1 MTDITR
7 LLASLR
13 RRSAHVKEFGDDITF
28 VKLED
33 LDALIEALER
43 KEEQRANWF
52 QMAHKLGEDLDTAEK
67 RNAELESFRTAY
79 MEWSDKTDWVQGD
92 KRFDV
97 LIPWGKHR
105 ADVLK
110 AYIERLELRIAEL
123 EESHAQAIQSR
134 DHYKRISEEGL
145 KKLAESRTVTVKLP
159 KRSVGEVMHMSGF
172 SRDYAEGWC
181 SGNDNA
187 IHEMRAAGI
196 KVEAE

>member
-1 MTDITR
+1 MTDINR
-7 LLASLR
+7 LIASLK

-110 AYIERLELRIAEL
+110 AYIERLE
-123 EESHAQAIQSR
+123 
-134 DHYKRISEEGL
+134 
-145 KKLAESRTVTVKLP
+145 SRTVTIEPFRAFVTDADLAALHRFAECCDDPESGGHDLEKEQVRRLESIGALQ
-159 KRSVGEVMHMSGF
+159 RSGRISYITGF
-172 SRDYAEGWC
+172 GDFLIS
-181 SGNDNA
+181 
-187 IHEMRAAGI
+187 ITAGI
-196 KVEAE
+196 KWEAE